1 MLAVSSSLSSSQIAI
16 ATATSRT
23 QCVPKDETFVA
34 SMLALFVNKHG
45 FEQHRLLLLT
55 DRAVHRVKFDFGSMR
70 VVHSN
75 PMPLSALLAISK
87 GYLRT
92 NDGHSRFGF
101 QLSLRLD
108 AAAAAIEKTDV
119 QPFVFL
125 SVADESQPSTGP
137 AAAHAMGRRSR
148 SHTTNL
154 TDSFVWLDSDRS
166 GRERSSAGEI
176 TIDDLV
182 PSAANSRKLDD
193 HAGNDDDDDG
203 DGAAGSIK
211 YQFAPASESDRLHSS
226 TRVQTALQPSPTP
239 RTLEDCDVCERQV
252 EKFVRAISA
261 LAPATSVVSDALRLA
276 AEKRVIQQQS
286 SLVTRLYNKLNF
298 GRRNRGNTEGAI
310 FVDKPLATQVRA
322 LVNEAAGDEQWL
334 NHQLSYVESIFNA
347 PCAYVR
353 KGGTQQGTFYVTQ
366 RELMFCV
373 DNTNLAASDP
383 TLPKSSR
390 SVWQLTSI
398 TNVSIRL
405 LSSNAALGAAAP
417 DAAADPLALVLTLN
431 QGDSEAWLVFEF
443 QTMPLAQEA
452 IELARDRARLSAA
465 PAVRVPPA
473 ALAAAAA
480 AAAVPPAAARNK
492 LTKPT
497 DDTDDDD
504 NDDDNDDDD
513 DDNNSELGA
522 STPTASGL
530 LSAPLPALPM
540 GEHLLLDTA
549 RQRRLVKH
557 LPHSLRYAQWQ
568 LFYKLSHDGASLTTM
583 LKSQPGGPQLLLIED
598 NKRRRFGV
606 FMSNELP
613 RAPTNSFVGL
623 GSCFLVDAAM
633 RVYTWTHRNEFFMVS
648 TLDFVAFGSG
658 DDGHYG
664 LLIDRSLECGSTAR
678 CDTFGNPALT
688 VDGSVSGAAYASHAE
703 VEFQINDIEI
713 WSFFL

>member
-1 MLAVSSSLSSSQIAI
+1 MSSSLSTSQIAI
-16 ATATSRT
+16 ATATART

-92 NDGHSRFGF
+92 NDGRSRFGF

-108 AAAAAIEKTDV
+108 AGAAAIEKTDV

-125 SVADESQPSTGP
+125 SVADEVQPGTG
-137 AAAHAMGRRSR
+137 AVHAMGRRSR

-154 TDSFVWLDSDRS
+154 TDSFVWLDPDRS
-166 GRERSSAGEI
+166 GRDSSSARSSV
-176 TIDDLV
+176 DLGDLE
-182 PSAANSRKLDD
+182 PAAAAAAAD
-193 HAGNDDDDDG
+193 HGHDDDE
-203 DGAAGSIK
+203 AAGSIK
-211 YQFAPASESDRLHSS
+211 YQFAPASESDRLKSS
-226 TRVQTALQPSPTP
+226 TLVQTALQPSPTP

-276 AEKRVIQQQS
+276 AEKRVIQQQA

-298 GRRNRGNTEGAI
+298 GRRNRRSTEGAI
-310 FVDKPLATQVRA
+310 MVDKPLATQVRA
-322 LVNEAAGDEQWL
+322 LVDEAAGDEQWL
-334 NHQLSYVESIFNA
+334 NHQLSYVESIFDA
-347 PCAYVR
+347 PCSYVR

-373 DNTNLAASDP
+373 DNTSLAASDP
-383 TLPKSSR
+383 TMPKSSR

-398 TNVSIRL
+398 TSVSIRL
-405 LSSNAALGAAAP
+405 LSSNAALSAAAP
-417 DAAADPLALVLTLN
+417 SAAAADPLALVLTLN

-452 IELARDRARLSAA
+452 IELARERTRLLLAPAPRAPPAA
-465 PAVRVPPA
+465 PAA
-473 ALAAAAA
+473 ATTTTTTATT
-480 AAAVPPAAARNK
+480 AVPAAARAN
-492 LTKPT
+492 LAKPS

-504 NDDDNDDDD
+504 DDTNV
-513 DDNNSELGA
+513 LA
-522 STPTASGL
+522 STSSSVF
-530 LSAPLPALPM
+530 SAPLPALPM

-549 RQRRLVKH
+549 RQRRLVRH
-557 LPHSLRYAQWQ
+557 LPASLRYAQWQ
-568 LFYKLSHDGASLTTM
+568 LYYKLSHDGASLTTM

-598 NKRRRFGV
+598 SKRRRFGV

-613 RAPTNSFVGL
+613 RSPTNSFVGL

-633 RVYTWTHRNEFFMVS
+633 RVYTWTHRNEFFMMS
-648 TLDFVAFGSG
+648 TLEFLAFGSG

-664 LLIDRSLECGSTAR
+664 LLIDRSLESGSTAR

-688 VDGSVSGAAYASHAE
+688 VESSVSGSAYASHTE